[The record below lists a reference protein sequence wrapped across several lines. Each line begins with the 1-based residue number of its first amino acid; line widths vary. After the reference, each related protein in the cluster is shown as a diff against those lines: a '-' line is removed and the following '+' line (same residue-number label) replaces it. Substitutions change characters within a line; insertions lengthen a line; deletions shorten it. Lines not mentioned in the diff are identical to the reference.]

1 MPSHPHSSTNWQRPQ
16 PQRRPNQLSST
27 EICVPQAVQGTLRYT
42 IMDIIPTED
51 AGPGAY
57 WVLRQKA
64 MAPRALPYS
73 SVTTSDT
80 PRPVM
85 ASVGMTGQMAY

>member
-1 MPSHPHSSTNWQRPQ
+1 
-16 PQRRPNQLSST
+16 
-27 EICVPQAVQGTLRYT
+27 
-42 IMDIIPTED
+42 MDIIPTED

-73 SVTTSDT
+73 TITTSDT

-85 ASVGMTGQMAY
+85 ASVGMTGQMAF